1 MLTPEEVLLYSSFG
15 GRADGRREG
24 SPSHFVPTHKA
35 SHQRIPQHLPQHLQ
49 QLSYHIAAT
58 SLSTSLQKG
67 VPPSVKYFVP
77 TPKASHHSIPQHL
90 QQPSYYLAA
99 TSLSTTLQ
107 KLWKSPKITKNTKK
121 TSNFPYIV
129 NRFWH
134 FFLRISFGTKK
145 EHDYTAR
152 KKKSI
157 KELVAHSPRFET
169 AKNAKK
175 HVFSHFL

>member
-1 MLTPEEVLLYSSFG
+1 MLTPKEVLLYSSFG

-24 SPSHFVPTHKA
+24 SPSHVVPTHKA

-67 VPPSVKYFVP
+67 VPPSLKYFVP
-77 TPKASHHSIPQHL
+77 TPKASHHSISQHL
-90 QQPSYYLAA
+90 QPPSYYLAA

-129 NRFWH
+129 NRF
-134 FFLRISFGTKK
+134 
-145 EHDYTAR
+145 
-152 KKKSI
+152 
-157 KELVAHSPRFET
+157 
-169 AKNAKK
+169 
-175 HVFSHFL
+175 